1 MMEQI
6 RILSCCPQDVT
17 VIGNAFLDR
26 FLPEANGDFLRV
38 YLYLLRSAGRR
49 NDGFTLCSVADRL
62 NCTENDVL
70 RALRY
75 WEREKVL
82 GLTCA
87 EDGSITEVRFL
98 SYRTPAEEPGPVPE
112 KASEITSERMSQL
125 GENEEI
131 RELFFVAQQYI
142 GRPLSR
148 SEMQKICFFY
158 DTLHFSTD
166 LIDYLIDYC
175 VSRGKMSFHYME
187 KVALSWKEQGI
198 STVHEARVSVGS
210 YHREYYDIL
219 KALGINNHHPIE
231 AEIRLMRKWLETYR
245 FPMEIIGEACSRT
258 LMGTGKP
265 TLAYADIILTRWFHA
280 GVRSLEDVKK
290 LDDAHEKTAREKKTA
305 GKTKKPANA
314 FTEFDQRDYN
324 YDELESQLLQN

>member
-219 KALGINNHHPIE
+219 KALGMRSGIRWTSCPTCGRTRINVEQISRELQAALTDVDADLSVAVMGCVVNGP
-231 AEIRLMRKWLETYR
+231 
-245 FPMEIIGEACSRT
+245 GEARDKDIALCGGDNCAALYIKGQYVRT
-258 LMGTGKP
+258 LRGDVTGE
-265 TLAYADIILTRWFHA
+265 T
-280 GVRSLEDVKK
+280 VRAIREYL
-290 LDDAHEKTAREKKTA
+290 HEK
-305 GKTKKPANA
+305 G
-314 FTEFDQRDYN
+314 
-324 YDELESQLLQN
+324 

>member
-166 LIDYLIDYC
+166 LIDYLIDCLLFYLAPADRA
-175 VSRGKMSFHYME
+175 VGHAYPRIKQSQIVVY
-187 KVALSWKEQGI
+187 LSD
-198 STVHEARVSVGS
+198 ST
-210 YHREYYDIL
+210 HR
-219 KALGINNHHPIE
+219 
-231 AEIRLMRKWLETYR
+231 
-245 FPMEIIGEACSRT
+245 
-258 LMGTGKP
+258 
-265 TLAYADIILTRWFHA
+265 
-280 GVRSLEDVKK
+280 
-290 LDDAHEKTAREKKTA
+290 
-305 GKTKKPANA
+305 
-314 FTEFDQRDYN
+314 
-324 YDELESQLLQN
+324 